1 MHAAER
7 SDPSVRA
14 DIGAA
19 ERSDPAVCAAIGAA
33 AALPLRCMGA
43 GHCICC
49 ARPSKKAPPP
59 NVCAAATA
67 RGGVNAVGVM
77 I

>member
-1 MHAAER
+1 MRLEKRAAVPPSCGRGLYPGQHADR
-7 SDPSVRA
+7 RKKH
-14 DIGAA
+14 
-19 ERSDPAVCAAIGAA
+19 
-33 AALPLRCMGA
+33 ALR
-43 GHCICC
+43 

-59 NVCAAATA
+59 NVCAAAAA